1 MLVVDVIAVGNYI
14 CSSRACDEIR
24 WCRQKETVVGWIGIH
39 IGQMAQCLRNPA
51 TERRDIKKEEKKK
64 RRKEEKKKRRKE
76 EKKKRRKEK
85 KKRRKE
91 EKKKESKRGK
101 TNDETLDESQSRIIQ
116 IMCVPKTYLHR
127 KVITNK
133 NDLCNMKR
141 SKDGNNSINT
151 WEMTK

>member
-64 RRKEEKKKRRKE
+64 RRKEEKKKRIFRRPASAAASIMGE
-76 EKKKRRKEK
+76 LLWMLLMEK
-85 KKRRKE
+85 
-91 EKKKESKRGK
+91 SA
-101 TNDETLDESQSRIIQ
+101 
-116 IMCVPKTYLHR
+116 H
-127 KVITNK
+127 
-133 NDLCNMKR
+133 
-141 SKDGNNSINT
+141 
-151 WEMTK
+151 